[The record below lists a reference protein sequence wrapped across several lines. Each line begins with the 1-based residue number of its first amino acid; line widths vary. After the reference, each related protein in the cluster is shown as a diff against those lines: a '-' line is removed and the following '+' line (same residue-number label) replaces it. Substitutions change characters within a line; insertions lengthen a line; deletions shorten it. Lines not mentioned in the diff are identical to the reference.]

1 MAEEERGAAGV
12 AALAEANAPVFET
25 LVRMTLDTFGR
36 SGPDQETCL
45 LARIAA
51 LVTVDASAHGKDD
64 RPGLTSGSGRLA
76 HPGPKAPLPNALRP
90 RTQTT
95 PNRRSNGQL
104 CESRL

>member
-12 AALAEANAPVFET
+12 AALAEANAPGFET

-36 SGPDQETCL
+36 SGPDQGTCL

-51 LVTVDASAHGKDD
+51 LVTIDASAHGKAD

-76 HPGPKAPLPNALRP
+76 HPGPKAPPAC
-90 RTQTT
+90 TATSDTDDTEQEK
-95 PNRRSNGQL
+95 QWAAM
-104 CESRL
+104 